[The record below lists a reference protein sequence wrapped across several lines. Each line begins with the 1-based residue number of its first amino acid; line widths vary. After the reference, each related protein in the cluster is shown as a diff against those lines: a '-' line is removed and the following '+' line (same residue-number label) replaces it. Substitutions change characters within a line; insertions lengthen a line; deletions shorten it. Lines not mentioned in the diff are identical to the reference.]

1 MPLTITSDGDAIC
14 FMAKVIPGSSRTRI
28 TGLWQSMLKVN
39 VASVA
44 EKDKANKE
52 LIRHL
57 ADILDVSRSSITITS
72 GRHDKRKH
80 LRVDGITEAELAG
93 KLQPYI

>member
-1 MPLTITSDGDAIC
+1 MIIPDGAAVC

-39 VASVA
+39 VASAA

-52 LIRHL
+52 LIKHL
-57 ADILDVSRSSITITS
+57 ADILDVSRSSITILS
-72 GRHDKRKH
+72 GRRDRRKR
-80 LRVDGITEAELAG
+80 LRIAGLTEAALTE
-93 KLQPYI
+93 KLGPYF

>member
-14 FMAKVIPGSSRTRI
+14 FMAKVIAGSSRTRI

-39 VASVA
+39 VASAA

-57 ADILDVSRSSITITS
+57 ADILDVSRSSITIIS
-72 GRHDKRKH
+72 GQHDKRKH
-80 LRVDGITEAELAG
+80 LRVEGMAEADFAR
-93 KLQPYI
+93 KLQPYL